1 VLLEDE
7 CHLVWGD
14 ACGMLWGKRNARI
27 EVTMINER
35 QRQTYYGAVNLLT
48 HDFHLK
54 AFPAGKGECTVA
66 YLRWVRNLYPGKR
79 IILLW
84 DGASYHRDSQVKTL
98 LAEVNDGLDEQ
109 DWQLI
114 CLPFAPNA
122 PDQNPVEDIGLQGKT
137 HLRQNFAQNKTFAA
151 VKKCFAHFLH
161 HLRFDS
167 VKFAWYTP
175 DPQIA

>member
-1 VLLEDE
+1 MV
-7 CHLVWGD
+7 
-14 ACGMLWGKRNARI
+14 WGKRNAKI
-27 EVTMINER
+27 EVIMTNER

-48 HDFHLK
+48 HEFHLK

-66 YLRWVRNLYPGKR
+66 YLRWVRNRYPGKR
-79 IILLW
+79 IILVW
-84 DGASYHRDSQVKTL
+84 DGASYHRGSQVKSL
-98 LAEVNDGLDEQ
+98 LAAVNDGLDEK
-109 DWQLI
+109 DWALI

-122 PDQNPVEDIGLQGKT
+122 PDQNPVEDIWLQGKT
-137 HLRQNFAQNKTFAA
+137 HLRKDFAHNKTFAA

>member
-1 VLLEDE
+1 LLEDE

-14 ACGMLWGKRNARI
+14 ACGMVWGKRNAKI
-27 EVTMINER
+27 EVLMTNER

-48 HDFHLK
+48 HEFHLK
-54 AFPAGKGECTVA
+54 AFPAGKGEYTVA
-66 YLRWVRNLYPGKR
+66 YLRWVRNRYPGKR
-79 IILLW
+79 IILVW
-84 DGASYHRDSQVKTL
+84 DGASYHRGSQVKTL
-98 LAEVNDGLDEQ
+98 LAEVNAGLDEKE
-109 DWQLI
+109 WALI

-122 PDQNPVEDIGLQGKT
+122 PDQNPVEDIWLQGKT
-137 HLRQNFAQNKTFAA
+137 DLRKDFAHNKTFAA

-161 HLRFDS
+161 PLRFDS